1 MQRYYPASH
10 DQTGGVSGRGGRSA
24 GSERIIGIMAS
35 VVRDEFGIA
44 HVRGESADDM
54 WFGMGYACA
63 QDRLFQLD
71 YDRRRA
77 CGRWAE
83 IAGAGAVGGDVLAR
97 RLGLTAAAQ
106 RDVAVMSAPVRAAF
120 EAYAD

>member
-1 MQRYYPASH
+1 MNFQLERDRY
-10 DQTGGVSGRGGRSA
+10 GVP
-24 GSERIIGIMAS
+24 
-35 VVRDEFGIA
+35 
-44 HVRGESADDM
+44 HVRGETETAA

-83 IAGAGAVGGDVLAR
+83 IAGQPALAGDVLSR
-97 RLGLTAAAQ
+97 RLDLAAAAQ
-106 RDVAVMSAPVRAAF
+106 RDVSVMSPALRSAF
-120 EAYAD
+120 EAYASGVNTAIADGVMPLPGR